1 MNEHTKSLRV
11 PTFCPLCDFLMKGKS
26 TNTFYDHGVCMN
38 CFIQFIDGR
47 VEKWKSGWRPDEKQ
61 LEAHKEAMSRS
72 SL

>member
-1 MNEHTKSLRV
+1 
-11 PTFCPLCDFLMKGKS
+11 MKGKS
-26 TNTFYDHGVCMN
+26 TSTFYDHGVCMN
-38 CFIQFIDGR
+38 CFIMFIDGR